1 MNDVI
6 KRFTLELQKTGSN
19 EVVYAKGGDTGRK
32 IVVSLTDGGRPYQI
46 SSDCYAVFTGKKSS
60 GKILN
65 DCTVENNAVVY
76 TITPQ
81 NVAAAEKIPCEIR
94 LYNKDNKV
102 ITSAR
107 FTMIVEQPV
116 NDGNDLTPSEEVE
129 ALTKLIGE
137 SLNAIDN
144 ANGAA
149 EELRTA
155 RDNGEFDGPKGDP
168 GPEGPQG
175 EPGPAGPAGPAGAG
189 RLDVTRN
196 GNKASHN
203 AMEIYEHTE
212 KGGQVF
218 FGGMQLRYA
227 DGSIAIF
234 RHDTTFS
241 DLPYL
246 FESIRI
252 YENGNIDIFSG
263 NLPYLDDDAAH
274 HTSTWS
280 SQKIAKELN
289 AKAPIILRNSTPTKH
304 TSGDYDGQLCVCIM
318 GDEGSIPT
326 AELYIYS
333 GCRAF
338 DDTSPLEHYWEKVG
352 DDGGNVDLT
361 DYVKKTD
368 YAHPDKTDAG
378 VVAVNRIYGIST
390 INSQGLLCI
399 SPASESEIK
408 TKNSAYKPIAPNNLD
423 YAIKVGLT
431 TNTQTLTDA
440 EKAAACEWLGVNG
453 VEMLVATITHNED
466 GEISCDV
473 DASQIRLALNSPNK
487 AVKIVVNQQIN
498 GKRLFEPSVSVDLD
512 GNISLYFADCRYE
525 YDEITQ
531 SGWYYHSTVLP
542 NGDEVSY

>member
-6 KRFTLELQKTGSN
+6 KRFTLDLQRPSSN

-46 SSDCYAVFTGKKSS
+46 SADCYAVFTGKKSS

-94 LYNKDNKV
+94 LYNKNNKV

-155 RDNGEFDGPKGDP
+155 RENGEFDGPKGDP

-218 FGGMQLRYA
+218 FEGMQLRYA
-227 DGSIAIF
+227 DGSIAMF
-234 RHDTTFS
+234 RHDTTLG

-246 FESIRI
+246 FGSIRI
-252 YENGNIDIFSG
+252 FENGDMYIFSG
-263 NLPYLDDDAAH
+263 NLPYLDDDAVH

-280 SQKIAKELN
+280 SHKIAKELN
-289 AKAPIILRNSTPTKH
+289 AKAPIILQNRTPTKH
-304 TSGDYDGQLCVCIM
+304 TSGDYEGQLCVCIM
-318 GDEGSIPT
+318 GDEWSIPT

-333 GCRAF
+333 GSRAF

-352 DDGGNVDLT
+352 DGGGGGIFTFRINCGDGF
-361 DYVKKTD
+361 DYN
-368 YAHPDKTDAG
+368 YIYSDK
-378 VVAVNRIYGIST
+378 S
-390 INSQGLLCI
+390 L
-399 SPASESEIK
+399 SEIQK
-408 TKNSAYKPIAPNNLD
+408 SFWDKKFVLALVYDETPGNMVSASVYLDSFEGEEGTVYVTTGSIPNSEFTYVYKGDVA
-423 YAIKVGLT
+423 
-431 TNTQTLTDA
+431 TNTWTVQKISGGLGDVEAALDA
-440 EKAAACEWLGVNG
+440 IIK
-453 VEMLVATITHNED
+453 I
-466 GEISCDV
+466 
-473 DASQIRLALNSPNK
+473 QNSL
-487 AVKIVVNQQIN
+487 I
-498 GKRLFEPSVSVDLD
+498 GGGSV
-512 GNISLYFADCRYE
+512 
-525 YDEITQ
+525 
-531 SGWYYHSTVLP
+531 
-542 NGDEVSY
+542 

>member
-6 KRFTLELQKTGSN
+6 KRFTLDLQRPSSN

-32 IVVSLTDGGRPYQI
+32 IVVSLTDGGIPYQI
-46 SSDCYAVFTGKKSS
+46 SADCYAVFTGKKSS

-65 DCTVENNAVVY
+65 DCTVEGNSVVY

-144 ANGAA
+144 ANDAA

-175 EPGPAGPAGPAGAG
+175 ERGPAGPAGPAGAG
-189 RLDVTRN
+189 RLDVTRK

-218 FGGMQLRYA
+218 FEGMQLRYA

-234 RHDTTFS
+234 RYDTALG

-252 YENGNIDIFSG
+252 YENGNMDIFSG
-263 NLPYLDDDAAH
+263 NLPYLDDDAVH

-280 SQKIAKELN
+280 SHKIAKELN
-289 AKAPIILRNSTPTKH
+289 AKAPIILRDSTPTTH
-304 TSGDYDGQLCVCIM
+304 TSGAYEGQLCVCIM
-318 GDEGSIPT
+318 GGFNTPPEVKLYVYTGMYAYDDVSPPVHVWDE
-326 AELYIYS
+326 
-333 GCRAF
+333 
-338 DDTSPLEHYWEKVG
+338 VG
-352 DDGGNVDLT
+352 DGGGGDIPSMEEIVQ
-361 DYVKKTD
+361 
-368 YAHPDKTDAG
+368 
-378 VVAVNRIYGIST
+378 AV
-390 INSQGLLCI
+390 L
-399 SPASESEIK
+399 
-408 TKNSAYKPIAPNNLD
+408 
-423 YAIKVGLT
+423 
-431 TNTQTLTDA
+431 
-440 EKAAACEWLGVNG
+440 KA
-453 VEMLVATITHNED
+453 
-466 GEISCDV
+466 
-473 DASQIRLALNSPNK
+473 
-487 AVKIVVNQQIN
+487 
-498 GKRLFEPSVSVDLD
+498 
-512 GNISLYFADCRYE
+512 
-525 YDEITQ
+525 
-531 SGWYYHSTVLP
+531 LP